1 MHFDQVNFGCRVR
14 ALRKSRNLTQEQLSA
29 VLHISIDHLG
39 KIEVGKRGISIDLLL
54 DLSEALEVSL
64 DFLVKGDINTRT
76 DAKGL
81 IRQMRIL
88 LDQLEMVEKNP
99 D

>member
-14 ALRKSRNLTQEQLSA
+14 ELRKSRNLTQEQLSA
-29 VLHISIDHLG
+29 MLHISIDHLG

-54 DLSEALEVSL
+54 ELSEALDVTL
-64 DFLVKGDINTRT
+64 DFLVKGNS
-76 DAKGL
+76 DACTGVEGL
-81 IRQMRIL
+81 IGQMRVL
-88 LDQLEMVEKNP
+88 LDQLEILEKKP

>member
-14 ALRKSRNLTQEQLSA
+14 ELRKSRNLTQEQLSA
-29 VLHISIDHLG
+29 MLHISIDHLG

-54 DLSEALEVSL
+54 ELSEALDVTL
-64 DFLVKGDINTRT
+64 DFLVKGNL
-76 DAKGL
+76 DACAGVGGL
-81 IRQMRIL
+81 IGQIRVL
-88 LDQLEMVEKNP
+88 LDQLEMLEKKS

>member
-1 MHFDQVNFGCRVR
+1 MRFDQVNFGHRVR
-14 ALRKSRNLTQEQLSA
+14 ALRKRRNLTQEQLSA
-29 VLHISIDHLG
+29 TLHISIDHLG

-64 DFLVKGDINTRT
+64 DFLVKGDADIRT
-76 DAKGL
+76 DEKGL
-81 IRQMRIL
+81 IRQMRVL
-88 LDQLEMVEKNP
+88 LDQLEMLEQNP